1 MATQKGL
8 VLLEGTIGGI
18 NFYYRKG
25 KAVARKAGGGFNGKA
40 IKTKPSMI
48 RVRENNSEFGHCSR
62 VKKEIRMVLF
72 PFLMNY
78 KDGTLHGR
86 MMQLFQGIKNCDTF
100 SERGKRTVTKGIVS
114 PEGQKLFSDFRF
126 TPNCFVASV
135 VPMKVSY
142 DAISCVYS
150 VTDFDINAVHFPEGA
165 THLELQF
172 GVLGSDFDNAYKL
185 FMAPVLVFEKGVEVA
200 GFSMV
205 PESLPEVGLHRF
217 AFVGVTF
224 YQEVNGVNYVL
235 RADGNVGVAIL
246 LKSE

>member
-62 VKKEIRMVLF
+62 VKKEIRMTLF
-72 PFLMNY
+72 PFFMYY
-78 KDGTLHGR
+78 KEGTLHGR
-86 MMQLFQGIKNCDTF
+86 MMQLFQGIKNCDAV
-100 SERGKRTVTKGIVS
+100 SERGQRTVGKGIIS
-114 PEGQKLFSDFRF
+114 PAGQKLFSDFRF
-126 TPNCFVASV
+126 TPKCFIASD
-135 VPMKVSY
+135 VPMKASY

-172 GVLGSDFDNAYKL
+172 GVLGTDFDKVYKL
-185 FMAPVLVFEKGVEVA
+185 FTAPVLVFEKGVPIA
-200 GFSMV
+200 SFIMT
-205 PESLPEVGLHRF
+205 PAALPEVGLHRF

-224 YQEVNGVNYVL
+224 YQELNGIKYVL
-235 RADGNVGVAIL
+235 RADGNIGVEMVGI
-246 LKSE
+246 

>member
-62 VKKEIRMVLF
+62 VKKEIRMALF

-100 SERGKRTVTKGIVS
+100 SERGKRTVGKGILS
-114 PEGQKLFSDFRF
+114 PEGQKLFRDFRF
-126 TPNCFVASV
+126 TPNCFVGSV
-135 VPMKVSY
+135 MPMKASY

-150 VTDFDINAVHFPEGA
+150 VTDFDIKAVRFPEGA

-172 GVLGSDFDNAYKL
+172 GVLGSDFDNVYRL
-185 FMAPVLVFEKGVEVA
+185 FMAPVLVFEKGIEVD

-224 YQEVNGVNYVL
+224 YQEVNGVRFLVRRNDIV
-235 RADGNVGVAIL
+235 VGGVPPS
-246 LKSE
+246 SE